1 MINFA
6 RIITGAIPVITTLA
20 SILLRE
26 SDDERKNT
34 ISIEEKSPQRQLP
47 QIVPQQPIQSLVPQD
62 INLIVNVNIKLPD
75 FDNKTGD
82 FLTRGM
88 RYYP

>member
-6 RIITGAIPVITTLA
+6 KVVAGAIPVITTLA
-20 SILLRE
+20 SILLKE
-26 SDDERKNT
+26 SDERRDI
-34 ISIEEKSPQRQLP
+34 ISVKEKAP
-47 QIVPQQPIQSLVPQD
+47 PIQASPPMPQKQIQPLVPQD
-62 INLIVNVNIKLPD
+62 INLTVNVNIKLPD

>member
-6 RIITGAIPVITTLA
+6 KVVAGAIPVITTLA
-20 SILLRE
+20 SILLKE
-26 SDDERKNT
+26 SDERRDT
-34 ISIEEKSPQRQLP
+34 ISVKEKAPPMQVSS
-47 QIVPQQPIQSLVPQD
+47 PIQQKQIQPLVPQD
-62 INLIVNVNIKLPD
+62 INLTVNVNIKLPD

>member
-6 RIITGAIPVITTLA
+6 KVVAGAIPVITTLA
-20 SILLRE
+20 SILLKE
-26 SDDERKNT
+26 SDERRDT
-34 ISIEEKSPQRQLP
+34 ISVKEKAPPMQVSP
-47 QIVPQQPIQSLVPQD
+47 PIQQKQIQPLVPQD
-62 INLIVNVNIKLPD
+62 INLTVNVNIKLPD
-75 FDNKTGD
+75 FDNKTSD